1 MKNPNPDPE
10 KHKDMNNPALE
21 PPLPTNARPWSIESA
36 NAWRERV
43 GWLVGANFLP
53 SNAVNQLE
61 MWQDD
66 TWSPAVIDRE
76 LGWAAALGMNSMRV
90 FLHDLMWEGDG
101 SAYLRR
107 IDEFLSIAAQHEI
120 GVLVVFF
127 DSCWHPFP
135 RRGTQRP
142 PEPHVHN
149 SGWLQSP
156 GITVLRDPARFDAL
170 EGYVKGVIERFK
182 DDPRIHG
189 WDIWNEPD
197 NANVGSRGS
206 RDFGERKAE
215 VVEPLLLRVFEWA
228 HAVRPSQPITSGIW
242 KGEFEPGTLS
252 SLQRLQLALSD
263 VVSFHWYQDAE
274 STLTKVRQLGEY
286 GRPILCT
293 EYMCRQVPWATP
305 PGSTFQAIL
314 PALQAH
320 GVGAYNWGLVAGKS
334 QTQYPW
340 DSWQQ
345 QYDAAPLPWFHDVLR
360 PDGSAYDEAEVAF
373 LKEFVRT
380 RTQSAKPTL

>member
-1 MKNPNPDPE
+1 M
-10 KHKDMNNPALE
+10 
-21 PPLPTNARPWSIESA
+21 
-36 NAWRERV
+36 
-43 GWLVGANFLP
+43 GANFLP

-66 TWSPAVIDRE
+66 TWSPGVIDRE
-76 LGWAAALGMNSMRV
+76 LGWAADLGMNSMRV

-107 IDEFLSIAAQHEI
+107 IDEFLSIAAGHGI

-156 GITVLRDPARFDAL
+156 GLTVLREPARFDAL
-170 EGYVKGVIERFK
+170 EGYVKGVIERFQ

-189 WDIWNEPD
+189 WDLWNEPGAQ
-197 NANVGSRGS
+197 NTASRGS
-206 RDFGERKAE
+206 RDLGERKDE
-215 VVEPLLLRVFEWA
+215 VVTPHLLRTFEWA
-228 HAVRPSQPITSGIW
+228 HAVRPSQPITSGLW
-242 KGEFEPGTLS
+242 CGWDDLRPLS
-252 SLQRLQLALSD
+252 RLQIALSD
-263 VVSFHWYQDAE
+263 VASFHCYNGPETALKRALQM
-274 STLTKVRQLGEY
+274 LEY
-286 GRPILCT
+286 GRPVLCT
-293 EYMCRQVPWATP
+293 EYLSRHVPGPTQD
-305 PGSTFQAIL
+305 GSTFQAIL
-314 PALQAH
+314 PVLQAH
-320 GVGAYNWGLVAGKS
+320 GIGAYNWGLVAGKS

-345 QYDAAPLPWFHDVLR
+345 QYDAEPSPWFHDVLR
-360 PDGSAYDEAEVAF
+360 PDGSAYDEAEATF
-373 LKEFVRT
+373 FKEFVRT
-380 RTQSAKPTL
+380 RTRMLKPELPS